1 MAILSSLFNIGTE
14 YPSAP
19 PQGVAVTQQKLAEEI
34 SPFYKD
40 LLAKSQALFD
50 DRTEEGFVP
59 FTGPTMAPFTPQQE
73 QAFTGIESL
82 VGTQAPQFQ
91 EATDLVRGTTQEFT
105 PEVAQGFMNPFQQA
119 VTDIEKREA
128 QRDFE
133 ANVLPK
139 VRQAQIAQGSF
150 GGTRGSLLE
159 AEALRNQQQQLA
171 DIQAKGSLQAYQ
183 DAQNIFKDQ
192 AAREAAAAGQLATF
206 APAQY
211 KASVGELGA
220 LQSVGEEQ
228 QRQQQSALDE
238 AYRQFLEEKRFPED
252 TLGRYQATVQ
262 GFPALRQ
269 EISKVTPPQ
278 PSMANQ
284 LIGGLGTIGSLY
296 GAYGG
301 FSPGGFGSALPGYGP
316 IKRASGGLVSLQQ
329 GDSVGRA
336 MDDELMQQ
344 GNVAAQNRELD
355 QMNQRMQLK
364 RIEPELIN
372 RFVGEYYAKMNAADK
387 SEEALK
393 SFLDEFGVGGT
404 QRRMAEALDLPM
416 LPAQSAP
423 FRVDEEAM
431 ETGIPPAGMAP
442 SYEELEDRYLTGAGY
457 SPLERDTEESG
468 GLSGIFDKIFKAQG
482 GPILQAKTGTT
493 VRVPD
498 YLQNLIGSRFAGGPG
513 GVGQLDIQEMLKRLP
528 PAEIRQIYNQAGI
541 DNQPSSRFFLRD
553 VFPSLQ
559 LPREKVDTIEQF
571 MGPVKQAGSKLV
583 KGIKSLVTEN
593 VPEDVKFILDN
604 IDSPDDFVRLVYETN
619 YSGGP
624 GQIVKNMISTVT
636 EDDDL
641 LNSVLVG
648 QRAQKTIDELPD
660 ATVTKLKQVYNQLK
674 KEGPELIETAKE
686 KVGLD
691 KKEDKDDTK
700 QITEVADG
708 KVNKE
713 LGNLDKFTGLELSI
727 PGQNKSLVD
736 ELRTANEEVIKKENK
751 ILDKIAERDDKLA
764 ERIKNAP
771 QQVKTDL
778 FALAAE
784 KFTDLMQ
791 STEKTLPALAKGVG
805 EFVKE
810 GTGIGKEAQARE
822 LDLENMAVDSLKD
835 QAKVLSD
842 RFTRTGTIVAG
853 ELDKLK
859 IYSDLAIKQIEAYGD
874 KAMDLIKVMKDL
886 KGMLPQGDALISR
899 DGGAYFTSLAED
911 ILNNKKTVREV
922 MAELDAASKPPK

>member
-183 DAQNIFKDQ
+183 DAQNLFKDQ

-211 KASVGELGA
+211 KASIGELGA

-559 LPREKVDTIEQF
+559 LPREKVDTSEQF

>member
-1 MAILSSLFNIGTE
+1 MAILSSLFNIGTD

-19 PQGVAVTQQKLAEEI
+19 PQGVAITQQKLAEEI

-40 LLAKSQALFD
+40 LLAKSQALFE

-59 FTGPTMAPFTPQQE
+59 YTGPTMAPFTPQQE

-105 PEVAQGFMNPFQQA
+105 PEVAQGLMNPFQQA

-139 VRQAQIAQGSF
+139 IRQAQIAQGSF

-171 DIQAKGSLQAYQ
+171 DIQARGSLQAYQ
-183 DAQNIFKDQ
+183 DAQNLFKDQ

-316 IKRASGGLVSLQQ
+316 IQRASGGLVSLQQ

-355 QMNQRMQLK
+355 RMNQRMQLK

-387 SEEALK
+387 SEEGLK
-393 SFLDEFGVGGT
+393 SFLNEFGVGGT
-404 QRRMAEALDLPM
+404 QRRMAEVLDLPM

-431 ETGIPPAGMAP
+431 ETGIPPAGMAL

-482 GPILQAKTGTT
+482 GSILQAKTGTT

-498 YLQNLIGSRFAGGPG
+498 YLQNLIGSRFGGGPG

-553 VFPSLQ
+553 VFPNLR

-571 MGPVKQAGSKLV
+571 MGPIKQAGSKLV
-583 KGIKSLVTEN
+583 KGIGSLITEN
-593 VPEDVKFILDN
+593 VPEDVNFILEN

-641 LNSVLVG
+641 INSVLVG
-648 QRAQKTIDELPD
+648 QRAKKTIDELPD

-674 KEGPELIETAKE
+674 KEGPELIQTAKE
-686 KVGLD
+686 KVGL
-691 KKEDKDDTK
+691 KKKDKDDTK
-700 QITEVADG
+700 QIKEVADG

-713 LGNLDKFTGLELSI
+713 LGNLDKFTGLQLSI

-736 ELRTANEEVIKKENK
+736 ELRTANEEVIKKEN
-751 ILDKIAERDDKLA
+751 KIAERDDKLA

>member
-40 LLAKSQALFD
+40 LLAKSQALFE
-50 DRTEEGFVP
+50 DRTDEGFVP
-59 FTGPTMAPFTPQQE
+59 YTGPTMAPFTPQQE

-105 PEVAQGFMNPFQQA
+105 PEVAQGLMSPFQQA
-119 VTDIEKREA
+119 VTDIEKRES
-128 QRDFE
+128 QRNFE

-159 AEALRNQQQQLA
+159 AEALRNQQQQLG

-316 IKRASGGLVSLQQ
+316 VNQKRASGGLISLQQ

-336 MDDELMQQ
+336 MNDELMQQ

-355 QMNQRMQLK
+355 QMNQRNQLK
-364 RIEPELIN
+364 AIEPELIN

-387 SEEALK
+387 SEEGLK

-431 ETGIPPAGMAP
+431 ETGIPPAGMAL

-468 GLSGIFDKIFKAQG
+468 GLSGIFDKLIGRAQG
-482 GPILQAKTGTT
+482 GPILYRKTPGDLQATGRYGKYGTSD
-493 VRVPD
+493 VPQAL
-498 YLQNLIGSRFAGGPG
+498 LQFGVSIEELFRRPPDQIVGLYDSLANKPG
-513 GVGQLDIQEMLKRLP
+513 GGEARYF
-528 PAEIRQIYNQAGI
+528 IRQN
-541 DNQPSSRFFLRD
+541 
-553 VFPSLQ
+553 FP
-559 LPREKVDTIEQF
+559 
-571 MGPVKQAGSKLV
+571 
-583 KGIKSLVTEN
+583 
-593 VPEDVKFILDN
+593 
-604 IDSPDDFVRLVYETN
+604 
-619 YSGGP
+619 
-624 GQIVKNMISTVT
+624 
-636 EDDDL
+636 
-641 LNSVLVG
+641 
-648 QRAQKTIDELPD
+648 
-660 ATVTKLKQVYNQLK
+660 QLK
-674 KEGPELIETAKE
+674 DQLQIDFTDEDRYGALGRYLPKRGDVQNVISGIGNVVDRVTSQPIEDTVGDIVGKYESITKKIPESKKDTE
-686 KVGLD
+686 

-713 LGNLDKFTGLELSI
+713 LGNLDKFTGLQLSI

-751 ILDKIAERDDKLA
+751 ILDKIAERDAKLA
-764 ERIKNAP
+764 ERIKDAP

-784 KFTDLMQ
+784 KFTNLMQ
-791 STEKTLPALAKGVG
+791 STEKTVPAIAKELGDYI
-805 EFVKE
+805 KE

-859 IYSDLAIKQIEAYGD
+859 IYSDLAVKQIEAYGD

-899 DGGAYFTSLAED
+899 DGGEYFTSLAED
-911 ILNNKKTVREV
+911 ILNQKKTVKEV
-922 MAELDAASKPPK
+922 MAELDAASKPSK

>member
-1 MAILSSLFNIGTE
+1 MAILSSLFNIGTD

-19 PQGVAVTQQKLAEEI
+19 PQGVAITQQKLAEEI

-40 LLAKSQALFD
+40 LLAKSQALFE

-59 FTGPTMAPFTPQQE
+59 YTGPTMAPFTPQQE
-73 QAFTGIESL
+73 QAFTGIQSL

-105 PEVAQGFMNPFQQA
+105 PEVAQGLMSPFQQA

-139 VRQAQIAQGSF
+139 IRQAQIAQGSF

-183 DAQNIFKDQ
+183 DAQNLFKDQ

-336 MDDELMQQ
+336 MNDELMQQ
-344 GNVAAQNRELD
+344 GNVAARNREYD
-355 QMNQRMQLK
+355 QIRQRNQLK
-364 RIEPELIN
+364 TLEPELIN

-387 SEEALK
+387 SEEGLK
-393 SFLDEFGVGGT
+393 SFLNEFGVGGT

-468 GLSGIFDKIFKAQG
+468 GLSGIFDRLIGRAQG
-482 GPILQAKTGTT
+482 GPIIYRKTPGDLQATGRYGKYGTSD
-493 VRVPD
+493 VPQAL
-498 YLQNLIGSRFAGGPG
+498 LQFGISIEDLFRRPPDQIIGLYDSLANKPG
-513 GVGQLDIQEMLKRLP
+513 GGEARYF
-528 PAEIRQIYNQAGI
+528 IRQN
-541 DNQPSSRFFLRD
+541 
-553 VFPSLQ
+553 FP
-559 LPREKVDTIEQF
+559 
-571 MGPVKQAGSKLV
+571 
-583 KGIKSLVTEN
+583 
-593 VPEDVKFILDN
+593 
-604 IDSPDDFVRLVYETN
+604 
-619 YSGGP
+619 
-624 GQIVKNMISTVT
+624 
-636 EDDDL
+636 
-641 LNSVLVG
+641 
-648 QRAQKTIDELPD
+648 
-660 ATVTKLKQVYNQLK
+660 QLK
-674 KEGPELIETAKE
+674 DQLKIDFTDEDRYGAFGRFLPKRGDVQNVISGIGNIVDRVTTQPIEDTVGDIVGKYESIAKKIPESKEEE
-686 KVGLD
+686 KKD
-691 KKEDKDDTK
+691 TEKKEDIEQVAENKATDQLTNLEK
-700 QITEVADG
+700 NAGLQIGD
-708 KVNKE
+708 NKE
-713 LGNLDKFTGLELSI
+713 KRTLLSSLI
-727 PGQNKSLVD
+727 DANKK
-736 ELRTANEEVIKKENK
+736 AIAAENK
-751 ILDKIAERDDKLA
+751 VLNQISKRDDRIA

-791 STEKTLPALAKGVG
+791 STEKTVPALAKGVG

-810 GTGIGKEAQARE
+810 GTGIGKEAQAGE

-835 QAKVLSD
+835 QAKVLGD
-842 RFTRTGTIVAG
+842 QFTRTATITAG
-853 ELDKLK
+853 GIDLEK
-859 IYSDLAIKQIEAYGD
+859 IKADLAVKGAELMSDREIKANTAFDKQFSLVKNVPTED
-874 KAMDLIKVMKDL
+874 VNKAMNFYIDFYRRTGDLLAANKATVNRF
-886 KGMLPQGDALISR
+886 PFLIS
-899 DGGAYFTSLAED
+899 
-911 ILNNKKTVREV
+911 
-922 MAELDAASKPPK
+922 KPQT

>member
-1 MAILSSLFNIGTE
+1 MAILSSLFNIGTD

-19 PQGVAVTQQKLAEEI
+19 PQGVAITQQKLAEEI

-40 LLAKSQALFD
+40 LLAKSQALFE

-59 FTGPTMAPFTPQQE
+59 YTGPTMAPFTPQQE
-73 QAFTGIESL
+73 QAFTGIQSL

-105 PEVAQGFMNPFQQA
+105 PEVAQGLMSPFQQA

-183 DAQNIFKDQ
+183 DAQNLFKDQ

-329 GDSVGRA
+329 GDSVERA
-336 MDDELMQQ
+336 MGEQEAVRNLR
-344 GNVAAQNRELD
+344 GINRGLELD
-355 QMNQRMQLK
+355 QVRQQVPTMEREV
-364 RIEPELIN
+364 REAFIN
-372 RFVGEYYAKMNAADK
+372 EFYLRANEARE
-387 SEEALK
+387 SEQGK
-393 SFLDEFGVGGT
+393 KDFLDRYGVGGT
-404 QRRMAEALDLPM
+404 DRLTAEIILGIDALPNE
-416 LPAQSAP
+416 AAP
-423 FRVDEEAM
+423 FRVDEAAIES
-431 ETGIPPAGMAP
+431 GIPPAGMAQ
-442 SYEELEDRYLTGAGY
+442 SYEELEDKFLQDE
-457 SPLERDTEESG
+457 SFPPLDRNTEQSG
-468 GLSGIFDKIFKAQG
+468 GLSGALQRIKEMTFGRAQG
-482 GPILQAKTGTT
+482 GPVIRAATGKALSSVTSPDFGRGGKDAVPPVLAKISGPMPFMTYFNQLSDQELIDLHNDLEKTGG
-493 VRVPD
+493 RGANEAQ
-498 YLQNLIGSRFAGGPG
+498 Y
-513 GVGQLDIQEMLKRLP
+513 
-528 PAEIRQIYNQAGI
+528 
-541 DNQPSSRFFLRD
+541 FLRENIKAYRPQID
-553 VFPSLQ
+553 VNELKTGFGDFVQSLYQRYVPRAENLAQTGEAIFTTPVDDEYLKNVKKKLPGSYQSFVEDKFP
-559 LPREKVDTIEQF
+559 E
-571 MGPVKQAGSKLV
+571 
-583 KGIKSLVTEN
+583 IKSNLASLKTSFSKEDDADKKIKTETTQPIKNNELLTSLLNQDKALSGSASATQKAIKKLSDLNKKVTDTEN
-593 VPEDVKFILDN
+593 EVIDRIKERDAKIAQK
-604 IDSPDDFVRLVYETN
+604 IQDSPE
-619 YSGGP
+619 
-624 GQIVKNMISTVT
+624 
-636 EDDDL
+636 
-641 LNSVLVG
+641 
-648 QRAQKTIDELPD
+648 A
-660 ATVTKLKQVYNQLK
+660 
-674 KEGPELIETAKE
+674 
-686 KVGLD
+686 
-691 KKEDKDDTK
+691 
-700 QITEVADG
+700 
-708 KVNKE
+708 
-713 LGNLDKFTGLELSI
+713 
-727 PGQNKSLVD
+727 
-736 ELRTANEEVIKKENK
+736 
-751 ILDKIAERDDKLA
+751 
-764 ERIKNAP
+764 
-771 QQVKTDL
+771 VKTDL

-784 KFTDLMQ
+784 KFTDLMR
-791 STEKTLPALAKGVG
+791 STQKTVPAIAKGVG

-810 GTGIGKEAQARE
+810 GTGIGKEAQAGE
-822 LDLENMAVDSLKD
+822 LDLENMAVDSMKD
-835 QAKVLSD
+835 MATLRAGQFA
-842 RFTRTGTIVAG
+842 RGATEVAG
-853 ELDKLK
+853 
-859 IYSDLAIKQIEAYGD
+859 IIDLANIEAKRGTLRRELL
-874 KAMDLIKVMKDL
+874 A
-886 KGMLPQGDALISR
+886 
-899 DGGAYFTSLAED
+899 DGGKEFDKRFPRTSKIQGKDTSQAARSLFQKIFAYTNGDPDLATQAVNEMYPN
-911 ILNNKKTVREV
+911 LT
-922 MAELDAASKPPK
+922 P

>member
-105 PEVAQGFMNPFQQA
+105 PEVAQGLMNPFQQA

-171 DIQAKGSLQAYQ
+171 DIQARGSLQAYQ

-336 MDDELMQQ
+336 MNDELMQQ

-364 RIEPELIN
+364 RI
-372 RFVGEYYAKMNAADK
+372 
-387 SEEALK
+387 
-393 SFLDEFGVGGT
+393 
-404 QRRMAEALDLPM
+404 
-416 LPAQSAP
+416 
-423 FRVDEEAM
+423 
-431 ETGIPPAGMAP
+431 
-442 SYEELEDRYLTGAGY
+442 
-457 SPLERDTEESG
+457 
-468 GLSGIFDKIFKAQG
+468 
-482 GPILQAKTGTT
+482 
-493 VRVPD
+493 
-498 YLQNLIGSRFAGGPG
+498 
-513 GVGQLDIQEMLKRLP
+513 
-528 PAEIRQIYNQAGI
+528 
-541 DNQPSSRFFLRD
+541 
-553 VFPSLQ
+553 
-559 LPREKVDTIEQF
+559 
-571 MGPVKQAGSKLV
+571 
-583 KGIKSLVTEN
+583 
-593 VPEDVKFILDN
+593 
-604 IDSPDDFVRLVYETN
+604 
-619 YSGGP
+619 
-624 GQIVKNMISTVT
+624 
-636 EDDDL
+636 
-641 LNSVLVG
+641 
-648 QRAQKTIDELPD
+648 
-660 ATVTKLKQVYNQLK
+660 
-674 KEGPELIETAKE
+674 
-686 KVGLD
+686 
-691 KKEDKDDTK
+691 
-700 QITEVADG
+700 
-708 KVNKE
+708 
-713 LGNLDKFTGLELSI
+713 
-727 PGQNKSLVD
+727 
-736 ELRTANEEVIKKENK
+736 
-751 ILDKIAERDDKLA
+751 
-764 ERIKNAP
+764 
-771 QQVKTDL
+771 
-778 FALAAE
+778 
-784 KFTDLMQ
+784 
-791 STEKTLPALAKGVG
+791 
-805 EFVKE
+805 
-810 GTGIGKEAQARE
+810 
-822 LDLENMAVDSLKD
+822 
-835 QAKVLSD
+835 
-842 RFTRTGTIVAG
+842 
-853 ELDKLK
+853 
-859 IYSDLAIKQIEAYGD
+859 
-874 KAMDLIKVMKDL
+874 
-886 KGMLPQGDALISR
+886 
-899 DGGAYFTSLAED
+899 
-911 ILNNKKTVREV
+911 
-922 MAELDAASKPPK
+922 

>member
-1 MAILSSLFNIGTE
+1 MAILSSLFNIGTQ

-40 LLAKSQALFD
+40 LLAKSQALFE

-59 FTGPTMAPFTPQQE
+59 YTGPTMAPFTPQQE

-105 PEVAQGFMNPFQQA
+105 PEVAQGLMNPFQQA

-171 DIQAKGSLQAYQ
+171 DIQARGSLQAYQ
-183 DAQNIFKDQ
+183 DAQNLFKDQ

-211 KASVGELGA
+211 KASIGELGA

-387 SEEALK
+387 SEEGLK
-393 SFLDEFGVGGT
+393 SFLNEFGVGGT

-431 ETGIPPAGMAP
+431 ETGIPPAGMAL

-457 SPLERDTEESG
+457 SPLERDTKESG
-468 GLSGIFDKIFKAQG
+468 GLSGIFDRLIGRAQG
-482 GPILQAKTGTT
+482 GPIIYRKTPGDLQATGRYGKYGTSD
-493 VRVPD
+493 VPQAL
-498 YLQNLIGSRFAGGPG
+498 LQFGVSIEDLFRRPPDQIIGLYDSLANKPG
-513 GVGQLDIQEMLKRLP
+513 GGEARYF
-528 PAEIRQIYNQAGI
+528 IRQNFPQLKDQLKIDFTDEDRYRAFGRFIPKRGDVQNVISGI
-541 DNQPSSRFFLRD
+541 GNIVDRVTTQPI
-553 VFPSLQ
+553 
-559 LPREKVDTIEQF
+559 EDTIGDIVGKYESIAKKI
-571 MGPVKQAGSKLV
+571 PESKEEE
-583 KGIKSLVTEN
+583 KKDTE
-593 VPEDVKFILDN
+593 
-604 IDSPDDFVRLVYETN
+604 
-619 YSGGP
+619 
-624 GQIVKNMISTVT
+624 
-636 EDDDL
+636 
-641 LNSVLVG
+641 
-648 QRAQKTIDELPD
+648 
-660 ATVTKLKQVYNQLK
+660 K
-674 KEGPELIETAKE
+674 KEGEDIEQVAENKAQDQLTNLE
-686 KVGLD
+686 KN
-691 KKEDKDDTK
+691 
-700 QITEVADG
+700 A
-708 KVNKE
+708 
-713 LGNLDKFTGLELSI
+713 GLEIGDSKQKNKLLS
-727 PGQNKSLVD
+727 SLI
-736 ELRTANEEVIKKENK
+736 TANKKAIAAENQVLNQISK
-751 ILDKIAERDDKLA
+751 RDDKIA

-791 STEKTLPALAKGVG
+791 STEKTVPAIAKGVG

-810 GTGIGKEAQARE
+810 GTGIGKEAQAGE

-835 QAKVLSD
+835 QAKVLGD
-842 RFTRTGTIVAG
+842 QFTREATIVAG
-853 ELDKLK
+853 GIDLEKIKADAAAKGLDTLRDLQTKANNAFDKQFSVMGK
-859 IYSDLAIKQIEAYGD
+859 IANEQVNDARNYFIEYYTRSGG
-874 KAMDLIKVMKDL
+874 DLIKANEATTNRF
-886 KGMLPQGDALISR
+886 PFLISK
-899 DGGAYFTSLAED
+899 AQ
-911 ILNNKKTVREV
+911 N
-922 MAELDAASKPPK
+922 

>member
-19 PQGVAVTQQKLAEEI
+19 PQGVAITQQKLAEEI

-50 DRTEEGFVP
+50 DRTDEGFIP

-105 PEVAQGFMNPFQQA
+105 PEVAQGLMSPFQQA
-119 VTDIEKREA
+119 VTDIEKRES
-128 QRDFE
+128 QRNFE

-159 AEALRNQQQQLA
+159 AEALRNQQQQLG

-301 FSPGGFGSALPGYGP
+301 FSPGGFGSALPGFGMVN
-316 IKRASGGLVSLQQ
+316 KASGGLVSLQQ

-336 MDDELMQQ
+336 MNDELMQQ

-355 QMNQRMQLK
+355 QMNQRNQLK
-364 RIEPELIN
+364 AIEPELIN

-387 SEEALK
+387 SEEGLK

-431 ETGIPPAGMAP
+431 ETGIPPAGMAL

-468 GLSGIFDKIFKAQG
+468 GLSGIFDKLIGRAQG
-482 GPILQAKTGTT
+482 GPILYRKTPGDLQATGRYGKYGTSD
-493 VRVPD
+493 VPQAL
-498 YLQNLIGSRFAGGPG
+498 LQFGVSIEELFRRPPDQIVGLYDSLANKPG
-513 GVGQLDIQEMLKRLP
+513 GGEARYF
-528 PAEIRQIYNQAGI
+528 IRQN
-541 DNQPSSRFFLRD
+541 
-553 VFPSLQ
+553 FP
-559 LPREKVDTIEQF
+559 
-571 MGPVKQAGSKLV
+571 
-583 KGIKSLVTEN
+583 
-593 VPEDVKFILDN
+593 
-604 IDSPDDFVRLVYETN
+604 
-619 YSGGP
+619 
-624 GQIVKNMISTVT
+624 
-636 EDDDL
+636 
-641 LNSVLVG
+641 
-648 QRAQKTIDELPD
+648 
-660 ATVTKLKQVYNQLK
+660 QLK
-674 KEGPELIETAKE
+674 DQLQIDFTDEDRYGALGRYLPKRGDVQNVISGIGNVVDRVTSQPIEDTVGDIVGKYESITKKIPESKKDTE
-686 KVGLD
+686 

-713 LGNLDKFTGLELSI
+713 LGNLDKFTGLQLSI

-751 ILDKIAERDDKLA
+751 ILDKIAERDAKLA
-764 ERIKNAP
+764 ERIKDAP

-784 KFTDLMQ
+784 KFTNLMQ
-791 STEKTLPALAKGVG
+791 STEKTVPAIAKELGDYI
-805 EFVKE
+805 KE

-859 IYSDLAIKQIEAYGD
+859 IYSDLAVKQIEAYGD

-899 DGGAYFTSLAED
+899 DGGEYFTSLAED
-911 ILNNKKTVREV
+911 ILNQKKTVKEV
-922 MAELDAASKPPK
+922 MAELDAASKPSK

>member
-1 MAILSSLFNIGTE
+1 MAILSSLFNIGTQ

-40 LLAKSQALFD
+40 LLAKSQALFE
-50 DRTEEGFVP
+50 DRTDEGFIP
-59 FTGPTMAPFTPQQE
+59 YTGPTMAPFTPQQE

-105 PEVAQGFMNPFQQA
+105 PEVAQGLMSPFQQA

-171 DIQAKGSLQAYQ
+171 DIQARGSLQAYQ
-183 DAQNIFKDQ
+183 DAQNLFKDQ

-336 MDDELMQQ
+336 MNDELMQQ
-344 GNVAAQNRELD
+344 GNVAARNREYD
-355 QMNQRMQLK
+355 QIRQRNQLK
-364 RIEPELIN
+364 TLEPELIN

-387 SEEALK
+387 SEEGLK
-393 SFLDEFGVGGT
+393 SFLNEFGVGGT

-431 ETGIPPAGMAP
+431 ETGIPPAGMAL

-468 GLSGIFDKIFKAQG
+468 GLSGIFDRLIGRAQG
-482 GPILQAKTGTT
+482 GPIIYRKTPGDLQATGRYGKYGTSD
-493 VRVPD
+493 VPQAL
-498 YLQNLIGSRFAGGPG
+498 LQFGISIEDLFRRPPDQIIGLYDSLANKPG
-513 GVGQLDIQEMLKRLP
+513 GGEARYF
-528 PAEIRQIYNQAGI
+528 IRQN
-541 DNQPSSRFFLRD
+541 
-553 VFPSLQ
+553 FP
-559 LPREKVDTIEQF
+559 
-571 MGPVKQAGSKLV
+571 
-583 KGIKSLVTEN
+583 
-593 VPEDVKFILDN
+593 
-604 IDSPDDFVRLVYETN
+604 
-619 YSGGP
+619 
-624 GQIVKNMISTVT
+624 
-636 EDDDL
+636 
-641 LNSVLVG
+641 
-648 QRAQKTIDELPD
+648 
-660 ATVTKLKQVYNQLK
+660 QLK
-674 KEGPELIETAKE
+674 DQLKIDFTDEDRYGAFGRFLPKRGDVQNVISGIGNIVDRVTTQPIEDTVGDIVGKYESIAKKIPESKEEE
-686 KVGLD
+686 KKD
-691 KKEDKDDTK
+691 TEKKEDIEQVAENKATDQLTNLEK
-700 QITEVADG
+700 NAGLQIGD
-708 KVNKE
+708 NKE
-713 LGNLDKFTGLELSI
+713 KRTLLSSLI
-727 PGQNKSLVD
+727 DANKK
-736 ELRTANEEVIKKENK
+736 AIAAENK
-751 ILDKIAERDDKLA
+751 VLNQISKRDDRIA

-791 STEKTLPALAKGVG
+791 STEKTVPALAKGVG

-810 GTGIGKEAQARE
+810 GTGIGKEAQAGE

-835 QAKVLSD
+835 QAKVLGD
-842 RFTRTGTIVAG
+842 QFTRTATITAG
-853 ELDKLK
+853 GIDLEK
-859 IYSDLAIKQIEAYGD
+859 IKADLAVKGAELMSDREIKANTAFDKQFSLVKNVPTED
-874 KAMDLIKVMKDL
+874 VNKAMNFYIDFYRRTGDLLAANKATVNRF
-886 KGMLPQGDALISR
+886 PFLIS
-899 DGGAYFTSLAED
+899 
-911 ILNNKKTVREV
+911 
-922 MAELDAASKPPK
+922 KPQT